1 MKRKRL
7 NKVYMREVTKSV
19 IKTIYNKDLNAYM
32 TYKHVIDI
40 IHPCT
45 IKSYDKTITLLDK
58 NYTIFEYSPINK
70 LYNVRIFISDKDEII
85 LYYFDMIEKS
95 ECIDNE
101 IYYDDLYLDIVV
113 FNNSNEISLVDED
126 DLKNALKQGEITK
139 EEYDESYK
147 VAYEL
152 IKELENENNIFV
164 NRKINDYLK
173 MKEE

>member
-7 NKVYMREVTKSV
+7 NKVYMREVTKSI
-19 IKTIYNKDLNAYM
+19 IKTIYNKELNTYM

-45 IKSYDKTITLLDK
+45 IKNYKNTITLLDK
-58 NYTIFEYSPINK
+58 NYTIFEYSPIDK
-70 LYNVRIFISDKDEII
+70 LYNVRLFINAKDEII

-95 ECIDNE
+95 EYIDNE
-101 IYYDDLYLDIVV
+101 IYYDDLYLDIEL
-113 FNNSNEISLVDED
+113 FNKTKEITLVDED
-126 DLKNALKQGEITK
+126 DLKNALKQGKITK

-152 IKELENENNIFV
+152 MNELSKGNNRFV
-164 NRKINDYLK
+164 NRGIKDYLK